1 MSLRLTKT
9 TTDRETVA
17 MSNNYQENW
26 QDDEDF
32 DFEETSRQPNESD
45 LLKQLRKE
53 LKNKTRALTELET
66 QLGSVRA
73 SQREATIKSVL
84 ETKGVNQKIAKFI
97 PSDIDTSPEVIS
109 NWVDENADVFG
120 LAVNRQEEPKVDLST
135 LRSIDNVTANA
146 QTPTNADDMSLRIQN
161 ASEDELIAMIHAAG
175 GGYGS

>member
-26 QDDEDF
+26 EDEEDF
-32 DFEETSRQPNESD
+32 DLDNNSKPNDSD

-53 LKNKTRALTELET
+53 LKNKTKALSELET
-66 QLGSVRA
+66 QVNGFRQ

-84 ETKGVNQKIAKFI
+84 ESKGVSPKIAKFI
-97 PSDIDTSPEVIS
+97 PADIETSPEVIS
-109 NWVDENADVFG
+109 GWIEDNADVFG
-120 LAVNRQEEPKVDLST
+120 LAVENAQNVAPNLSA
-135 LRSIDNVTANA
+135 LRSIDAITANA
-146 QTPTNADDMSLRIQN
+146 QSPSNADDVALRIQN
-161 ASEDELIAMIHAAG
+161 ASEEELIAMIHAAG